1 MNLKDKIRIIQD
13 FRNLGSVLK
22 ILLPYCR
29 IEMLTNI
36 PLILGERLQGMESGT
51 DSWT

>member
-13 FRNLGSVLK
+13 FPKSGISLK

-29 IEMLTNI
+29 IEMLLYRYSLVNACK
-36 PLILGERLQGMESGT
+36 EWNRN
-51 DSWT
+51 